1 MGLQLEEKEG
11 LAVSEQGQSEQ
22 STVSAGRG
30 TLLVVFLTVFI
41 DLLGFGIVLPLLP
54 RYGAWFSASGWQLGA
69 LMASFSAMQFLFA
82 PMWGGLS
89 DRVGRRPILM
99 LGLLGSAW
107 SYGLFGYVS
116 SQGREFQWLGL
127 GALPWLFLARI
138 GAGIAGATISTAQA
152 VIADCTEAK
161 NRGRGMAMIGAAFGI
176 GFTFGPLI
184 GAACVSDDNAV
195 ALTGQQLQLMRGWED
210 SQDVLGAVEF
220 LQLLQTAG
228 PVDEASAAS
237 AGLLLAEPL
246 PKSRLKA
253 ILMTPPSG
261 LPGYVACGLSLLAFL
276 LAALKLQ
283 ESRRAGSSAAHRG
296 FRPGTVLR
304 HLGNPRFSLILGA
317 VFVTT
322 FGFAQFESTLSL
334 LTQRFGYSSRW
345 NYLLYAYV
353 GFVLSLGQGLLVRR
367 LLPRIGETRMAL
379 TGILLMTVGFCLIAL
394 TGLSVLPGGALWAI
408 LPIVVIGFSS
418 VNPSLQSLLSRAAA
432 ADEQGMVLGTGQS
445 LSSLARILGPALGIA
460 LLRQGAALPYFLG
473 AGLILCGGLLVTQI
487 RLQSQSM
494 ADSERRA

>member
-1 MGLQLEEKEG
+1 M
-11 LAVSEQGQSEQ
+11 SEQGQDRNQ
-22 STVSAGRG
+22 AVSAGRG

-82 PMWGGLS
+82 PLWGGLS
-89 DRVGRRPILM
+89 DRIGRRPILM

-116 SQGREFQWLGL
+116 SQGRDFQWLGM
-127 GALPWLFLARI
+127 GALAWLFIARI

-184 GAACVSDDNAV
+184 GAACVSEDNAV
-195 ALTGQQLQLMRGWED
+195 AMNTAQLQVMNNWENLQETV
-210 SQDVLGAVEF
+210 SAAEF
-220 LQLLQTAG
+220 LQQLTTAG
-228 PVDEASAAS
+228 PVDDASEASVN
-237 AGLLLAEPL
+237 LLLAQPM
-246 PKSRLKA
+246 PKSRLKS
-253 ILMTPPSG
+253 ILTTPPSG
-261 LPGYVACGLSLLAFL
+261 LPGYVACGLSLLALL
-276 LAALKLQ
+276 LAAMKLQ
-283 ESRRAGSSAAHRG
+283 ESRRPGTTASHRG
-296 FRPGTVLR
+296 FHPGTVLR
-304 HLGNPRFSLILGA
+304 HLGNPRLSVILGA

-334 LTQRFGYSSRW
+334 LTQKFEYSSRW

-379 TGILLMTVGFCLIAL
+379 SGILLMTVGFCLIGL
-394 TGLSVLPGGALWAI
+394 TGMKILPGYAIWGI

-418 VNPSLQSLLSRAAA
+418 VNPSLQSLLSRAAG
-432 ADEQGMVLGTGQS
+432 ADEQGMVLGTGQG
-445 LSSLARILGPALGIA
+445 LSSLARILGPLLGIA
-460 LLRQGAALPYFLG
+460 LLRQNAALPYFIG
-473 AGLILCGGLLVTQI
+473 AGLILCGGLLVTRI
-487 RLQSQSM
+487 RTTPAGT
-494 ADSERRA
+494 ADGEQHV

>member
-1 MGLQLEEKEG
+1 MS
-11 LAVSEQGQSEQ
+11 AQGQGGNQ
-22 STVSAGRG
+22 PVSAGRG

-82 PMWGGLS
+82 PLWGGLS

-127 GALPWLFLARI
+127 GALAWLFIARI

-184 GAACVSDDNAV
+184 GAACVSEDNAV
-195 ALTGQQLQLMRGWED
+195 AMNTAQLQLMNDWENQQEPV
-210 SQDVLGAVEF
+210 SAEEF
-220 LQLLQTAG
+220 LQQLGTAG
-228 PVDEASAAS
+228 TVDEASEAS
-237 AGLLLAEPL
+237 VKLLLAQPL
-246 PKSRLKA
+246 PKAQLKSV
-253 ILMTPPSG
+253 LTTPPSG
-261 LPGYVACGLSLLAFL
+261 LPGYVACGLSLLALL
-276 LAALKLQ
+276 LAAVKLQ
-283 ESRRAGSSAAHRG
+283 ESRRPGSSAVHRG
-296 FRPGTVLR
+296 FHPGTVLR
-304 HLGNPRFSLILGA
+304 HLGHPRLSVILGA

-334 LTQRFGYSSRW
+334 LTQKFGYSSRW

-367 LLPRIGETRMAL
+367 LLPKVGETRMAL
-379 TGILLMTVGFCLIAL
+379 AGVLLMTVGFCLIAL
-394 TGLSVLPGGALWAI
+394 TGLKVLPGAALWAI
-408 LPIVVIGFSS
+408 LPIIVIGFSS
-418 VNPSLQSLLSRAAA
+418 VNPSLQSLLSRAAG

-445 LSSLARILGPALGIA
+445 LSSLARILGPAIGIA
-460 LLRQGAALPYFLG
+460 LLRQGAGFPYFLG
-473 AGLILCGGLLVTQI
+473 AGLILCGGVLVSRI
-487 RLQSQSM
+487 RLNPSGM
-494 ADSERRA
+494 ADGEQRA

>member
-1 MGLQLEEKEG
+1 
-11 LAVSEQGQSEQ
+11 VSEQGQGGNQ
-22 STVSAGRG
+22 VVSAGRG

-82 PMWGGLS
+82 PLWGGLS

-127 GALPWLFLARI
+127 GALAWLFIARI

-184 GAACVSDDNAV
+184 GAVCVSEDNAV
-195 ALTGQQLQLMRGWED
+195 AMNTAQLQLMNDWENQQQPVSAD
-210 SQDVLGAVEF
+210 EF
-220 LQLLQTAG
+220 LQQLATAG
-228 PVDEASAAS
+228 AVDEASEAAVK
-237 AGLLLAEPL
+237 LLLAEPL
-246 PKSRLKA
+246 PKSQLKSV
-253 ILMTPPSG
+253 LTTPPSG
-261 LPGYVACGLSLLAFL
+261 LPGYVACGLSLLALL
-276 LAALKLQ
+276 LAAVKLQ
-283 ESRRAGSSAAHRG
+283 ESRRPGSSAVHRG
-296 FRPGTVLR
+296 FHPGTVLR
-304 HLGNPRFSLILGA
+304 HLGNPRLSVILGA

-334 LTQRFGYSSRW
+334 LTQKFGYSSRW

-379 TGILLMTVGFCLIAL
+379 AGVLLMTVGFCLIAL
-394 TGLSVLPGGALWAI
+394 TGLKVLPGAALWAI
-408 LPIVVIGFSS
+408 LPIIVIGFSS
-418 VNPSLQSLLSRAAA
+418 VNPSLQSLLSRAAG

-445 LSSLARILGPALGIA
+445 LSSLARILGPAIGIA
-460 LLRQGAALPYFLG
+460 LLRQGAAFPYFLG
-473 AGLILCGGLLVTQI
+473 AGLILCGGMLVSRI
-487 RLQSQSM
+487 RLNPSATAEGEQ
-494 ADSERRA
+494 RA